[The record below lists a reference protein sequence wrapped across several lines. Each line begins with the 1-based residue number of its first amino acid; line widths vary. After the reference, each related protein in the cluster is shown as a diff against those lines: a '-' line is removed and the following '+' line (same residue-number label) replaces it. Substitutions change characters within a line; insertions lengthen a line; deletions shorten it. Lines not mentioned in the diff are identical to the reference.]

1 MCVCFIK
8 VSLAPAT
15 IIGCHLLRLLRGGR
29 RRRRRPT
36 RPVRA
41 LLDRQTKAVA
51 PLVNHARSSAKRPR
65 PEAQVERARVQHSRE
80 PGDLRRRA
88 LPGPTQSG
96 QRIETNGNCARSL
109 PRVHALKSKRRHTS
123 ARCAI
128 CYGSSKSAPA
138 MSDRRFVSSASHF
151 SRENAGRAG
160 EVRAALLRRAV
171 HGPTERDS
179 GELTSD

>member
-138 MSDRRFVSSASHF
+138 DL
-151 SRENAGRAG
+151 SRVLHTFR
-160 EVRAALLRRAV
+160 VRTRD
-171 HGPTERDS
+171 ERDERERFARLCS
-179 GELTSD
+179 VAPYMGRRREIRVN